1 MPETLP
7 GGQCRETPDHLAR
20 AIRCASD
27 PTGAGSIPTA
37 ARPHRSCGHYRSLAS
52 PQSLVRGCR
61 FFGPNPYL
69 SPFNVF
75 GPLTFCLI
83 FGVHSTSCSTFNTS
97 RSRRVNNKFSS
108 SIRSSSRLSRGS
120 SHFALRG
127 ISHFAAT
134 SSPHPPHILCHI
146 LGCLNVFGMAGN
158 LLEVPFTPALDSR

>member
-83 FGVHSTSCSTFNTS
+83 FGVHSK
-97 RSRRVNNKFSS
+97 VPEE
-108 SIRSSSRLSRGS
+108 L
-120 SHFALRG
+120 AE
-127 ISHFAAT
+127 
-134 SSPHPPHILCHI
+134 
-146 LGCLNVFGMAGN
+146 LGKAMAEQ
-158 LLEVPFTPALDSR
+158 LAEVQRT

>member
-83 FGVHSTSCSTFNTS
+83 FGVHSSLPLNHPLSC
-97 RSRRVNNKFSS
+97 K
-108 SIRSSSRLSRGS
+108 L
-120 SHFALRG
+120 
-127 ISHFAAT
+127 
-134 SSPHPPHILCHI
+134 
-146 LGCLNVFGMAGN
+146 
-158 LLEVPFTPALDSR
+158 LLEPKLQGKLNLPRVVD

>member
-83 FGVHSTSCSTFNTS
+83 FGVHSTSPASESFPSPLNSATALVIVVRDIPVNFDN
-97 RSRRVNNKFSS
+97 RV
-108 SIRSSSRLSRGS
+108 
-120 SHFALRG
+120 
-127 ISHFAAT
+127 T
-134 SSPHPPHILCHI
+134 PPR
-146 LGCLNVFGMAGN
+146 
-158 LLEVPFTPALDSR
+158 P